1 MLLNSLPAPYHHV
14 QRLPGPDV
22 NSNMLRSP
30 DEGPQGR
37 PQAEQAENQDC
48 PDPQVAGETVCCHCH
63 FGPSDLSEITN
74 VL

>member
-37 PQAEQAENQDC
+37 PARLSRQRIKTVLTLRWLERLC
-48 PDPQVAGETVCCHCH
+48 VVTVILVPQ
-63 FGPSDLSEITN
+63 I
-74 VL
+74 